1 MPNPPFLFS
10 TYLTPGTPATS
21 MSSHTI
27 LAELSSDD
35 EDGRPKESNLFSTL
49 GVLSSIALKIK
60 ESIGSDKASVARTAR
75 EAKELL
81 VALDAYNV

>member
-1 MPNPPFLFS
+1 MPNLPFLFS

-21 MSSHTI
+21 MTSHTI
-27 LAELSSDD
+27 LAELSSD

-81 VALDAYNV
+81 VALDGYNV